1 MNKQFAQAWDEVA
14 ALAERREAS
23 LVRDGHRFFYQ
34 WHEPTTGPD
43 STGPDGTGPGAAVS
57 VPVWAVEEMPRFGVR
72 VGEVSARCW
81 NLAAVEQVITG
92 LTRIDI
98 ITADG

>member
-14 ALAERREAS
+14 VLAERREGL

-34 WHEPTTGPD
+34 WYEPSGPD
-43 STGPDGTGPGAAVS
+43 NTHDGTGVVAVS
-57 VPVWAVEEMPRFGVR
+57 VWVVEEMPRFGVR
-72 VGEVSARCW
+72 VSQVSARCW